1 MFYKDRGI
9 FVYIFCR
16 ITVWIS
22 EEHNIFS
29 LKFERNI
36 PNSFQEII
44 SEKLKTLQRMY
55 RLINVFTTQQFC
67 SFLDGCFISFV
78 IAQAKSWKLHQLL
91 KLTNSSVG

>member
-1 MFYKDRGI
+1 MFYEDRGI
-9 FVYIFCR
+9 LLYIFCR
-16 ITVWIS
+16 ITAWIS

-36 PNSFQEII
+36 PHSFREII
-44 SEKLKTLQRMY
+44 FEKLKTLQRMY

-78 IAQAKSWKLHQLL
+78 IAC
-91 KLTNSSVG
+91 

>member
-44 SEKLKTLQRMY
+44 FEKLKTLQRMY

-67 SFLDGCFISFV
+67 SFLDAALFLLS
-78 IAQAKSWKLHQLL
+78 LL
-91 KLTNSSVG
+91 KLRAENCTNCSN

>member
-44 SEKLKTLQRMY
+44 FEKLKLYKECIGSLM
-55 RLINVFTTQQFC
+55 
-67 SFLDGCFISFV
+67 FLLPSNFAAF
-78 IAQAKSWKLHQLL
+78 
-91 KLTNSSVG
+91 